1 MVRGERGHHLVRPAQ
16 NDLERRIGFKR
27 CCDTFEHDG
36 GRVVAAHSVNCK
48 NGSGKRL
55 GRSARS
61 GQLARFPSQGELLSG
76 RRDCTHL
83 VKKPPVR
90 AQGRTEMGG
99 SRLAYVKKLG
109 RTRRARK
116 PLFGLDNFAVL
127 VEAAVRAHAMRKLHF
142 AALRAHGTRRCV
154 DAVVSAATVW
164 GACTTRFCLGTAQS
178 LFVKHRRIS
187 EPPAYHWVNTRR
199 DMIAK
204 RKRTAQGLC
213 ARFHLGLPHIMR
225 RKIADTATKQ
235 GRAPFAQRAPSPIRS
250 RREPR
255 PHHIEALPQ
264 ARRLAG
270 RATPRTFLQIRRHK
284 LDFGK
289 RRAG

>member
-1 MVRGERGHHLVRPAQ
+1 MQSAFAPDHEGRSGEACARRPCGEEARRLAFLHQTAADHERGVLLLSHGAGGVLAHIDHLGGNVRLAAHMVRGERGHHLVRPAQ

-36 GRVVAAHSVNCK
+36 RRVVAAHGVNCK

-61 GQLARFPSQGELLSG
+61 GQFARFPSQGELLSG

-116 PLFGLDNFAVL
+116 PLFGLDDFAVL

-154 DAVVSAATVW
+154 DAVVSAATSM
-164 GACTTRFCLGTAQS
+164 GACTTRFLLRYCHDL
-178 LFVKHRRIS
+178 
-187 EPPAYHWVNTRR
+187 
-199 DMIAK
+199 
-204 RKRTAQGLC
+204 
-213 ARFHLGLPHIMR
+213 
-225 RKIADTATKQ
+225 
-235 GRAPFAQRAPSPIRS
+235 AP
-250 RREPR
+250 
-255 PHHIEALPQ
+255 L
-264 ARRLAG
+264 
-270 RATPRTFLQIRRHK
+270 
-284 LDFGK
+284 
-289 RRAG
+289 